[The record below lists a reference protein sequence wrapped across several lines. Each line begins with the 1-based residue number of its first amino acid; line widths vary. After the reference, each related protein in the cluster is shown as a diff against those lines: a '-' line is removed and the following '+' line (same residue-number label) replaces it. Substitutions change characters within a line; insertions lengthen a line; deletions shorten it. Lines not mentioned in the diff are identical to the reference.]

1 MSKVQ
6 VREQARSRNHSKSQ
20 VFQNLRNTKVKSK
33 ARAQTQAQAQVQH
46 LKTCHVAI
54 SIAVCSPS
62 TMLCAWEDQPLCFV
76 LVPCEMEIDDQ
87 FFASSDVLIIPFNG
101 IC

>member
-1 MSKVQ
+1 
-6 VREQARSRNHSKSQ
+6 
-20 VFQNLRNTKVKSK
+20 
-33 ARAQTQAQAQVQH
+33 
-46 LKTCHVAI
+46 
-54 SIAVCSPS
+54 
-62 TMLCAWEDQPLCFV
+62 MLCAWEDQPLCFV